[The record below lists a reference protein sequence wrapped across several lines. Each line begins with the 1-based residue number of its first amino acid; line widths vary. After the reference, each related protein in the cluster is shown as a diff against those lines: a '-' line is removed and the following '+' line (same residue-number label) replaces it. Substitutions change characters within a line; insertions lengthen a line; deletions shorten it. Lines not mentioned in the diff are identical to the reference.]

1 MLKTEVSS
9 KKKDEQV
16 FLETELYFLLHSLKK
31 PHKSWT
37 PEKLLKWVNKMIATL
52 FDKKKIDLLKHFC
65 IQINEDED
73 IRNTLLECG
82 EEMYQVRASITE
94 KYNAMELNIT
104 EGCVCLTFCFDA
116 ERDVERFLYILR
128 TGETELK
135 RDISKLILNK
145 TLMDIFGVDLKHV
158 SWAISTV
165 TVKKG
170 LFFLIDFSLQ
180 F

>member
-1 MLKTEVSS
+1 
-9 KKKDEQV
+9 
-16 FLETELYFLLHSLKK
+16 
-31 PHKSWT
+31 
-37 PEKLLKWVNKMIATL
+37 MIATL
-52 FDKKKIDLLKHFC
+52 FDKKKIDLLKRFC
-65 IQINEDED
+65 IQIKEDGD
-73 IRNTLLECG
+73 IRNTLLACG

-94 KYNAMELNIT
+94 RYNAMELNIT

-128 TGETELK
+128 TGEAELK

-145 TLMDIFGVDLKHV
+145 TLMDIFGIDLKHV
-158 SWAISTV
+158 SWEISTV